1 MLMAGNYL
9 SCYHCSMK
17 VVAYSVKPFE
27 KEFLAKA
34 NQKKHDITLI
44 FNSLSLET
52 AVYAAGKQAAIV
64 FTSDDLSAEVINKLS
79 ELGIK
84 YITTCSTG
92 FSHIDKDA
100 AARHGI
106 KLANVPQYTQLQDI
120 AVQTIKNL
128 DRWELNKCIGKACI
142 CSNGCRTNKKTSG

>member
-1 MLMAGNYL
+1 
-9 SCYHCSMK
+9 MK

-52 AVYAAGKQAAIV
+52 AVYAAGKQAIIV
-64 FTSDDLSAEVINKLS
+64 FTSDDVSAPVIDKLA

-84 YITTCSTG
+84 YITTRSAG
-92 FSHIDKDA
+92 FNHIDQHA
-100 AARHGI
+100 AALNGI
-106 KLANVPQYTQLQDI
+106 KLANVPEYMQLQDV
-120 AVQTIKNL
+120 ANQTIKNIDL
-128 DRWELNKCIGKACI
+128 WELDKCVGKACI
-142 CSNGCRTNKKTSG
+142 CANGCRTRKKTSG